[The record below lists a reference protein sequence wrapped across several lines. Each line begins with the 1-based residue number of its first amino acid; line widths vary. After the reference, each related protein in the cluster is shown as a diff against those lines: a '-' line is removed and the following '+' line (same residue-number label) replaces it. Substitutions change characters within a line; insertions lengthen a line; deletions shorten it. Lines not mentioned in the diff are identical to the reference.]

1 PIAVATE
8 GHPFQADSSL
18 SCPQES
24 FLILTARASPSCL
37 LSLRPIGAAAH
48 PRLNVV
54 EALQEFWQMK
64 QSRGADL
71 RNGALVVYEMVPS
84 NNPPYVC
91 YVSLPGGS
99 CFGSFQFCPTKA
111 EARRSA
117 AKIALMNS
125 VFNEHPSRR
134 ITDDF
139 IEKSVSEAL
148 ASFNGN
154 REEADNPS
162 TGIGAFRFML
172 ESNKGKS
179 MLEFQELMTVFQ
191 LLHWNGSLKAM
202 RERQCSRQ

>member
-1 PIAVATE
+1 MSTITDRIDIQYRSV
-8 GHPFQADSSL
+8 
-18 SCPQES
+18 
-24 FLILTARASPSCL
+24 IRL
-37 LSLRPIGAAAH
+37 LSYLCPIV
-48 PRLNVV
+48 NVV

-64 QSRGADL
+64 LTRGADL

-84 NNPPYVC
+84 NSPPYVC

-99 CFGSFQFCPTKA
+99 CFGSFQVRHLQFVSMTAGPNWTHLGFYICVCVSDCMQKLTPEFFTVWQFCPTKA

-148 ASFNGN
+148 ASFNVSSIVEGLRRGFVSRKQSHSLSAIKLKN
-154 REEADNPS
+154 RAATKNY
-162 TGIGAFRFML
+162 F
-172 ESNKGKS
+172 
-179 MLEFQELMTVFQ
+179 
-191 LLHWNGSLKAM
+191 H
-202 RERQCSRQ
+202 